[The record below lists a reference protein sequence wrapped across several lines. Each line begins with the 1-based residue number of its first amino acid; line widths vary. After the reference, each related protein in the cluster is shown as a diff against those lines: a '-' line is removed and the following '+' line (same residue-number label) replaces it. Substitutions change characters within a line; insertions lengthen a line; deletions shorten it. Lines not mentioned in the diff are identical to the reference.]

1 MKNNNKTTFIIVS
14 GILVLAVFTFVA
26 TINIL
31 PKITSSDSYFV
42 KVEDDMSAKVEALE
56 IKNGKM
62 TVITSGDAIEYC
74 VKSTKSTPTD
84 NALCWKK
91 IENNKA
97 TISVYNY
104 EKYYIWIK
112 NIEGKVSS
120 PMSVNTNDN

>member
-14 GILVLAVFTFVA
+14 GILVLVVFTFVA

-42 KVEDDMSAKVEALE
+42 KAEDDMSAKVEALE
-56 IKNGKM
+56 IKNGKL

-97 TISVYNY
+97 TISVYDY

-112 NIEGKVSS
+112 DTEGKVSS

>member
-14 GILVLAVFTFVA
+14 GILVLVVFTFVA

-56 IKNGKM
+56 IKNGKL

-84 NALCWKK
+84 NALCWEK

-97 TISVYNY
+97 TISVYDY

-112 NIEGKVSS
+112 DTEGKVSS

>member
-14 GILVLAVFTFVA
+14 GILVLVVFTFVA

>member
-14 GILVLAVFTFVA
+14 GILVLVVFTFVA

-62 TVITSGDAIEYC
+62 TVITSGDAIEFC

-97 TISVYNY
+97 TISVYDY

-112 NIEGKVSS
+112 DTEGKVSS

>member
-14 GILVLAVFTFVA
+14 GILVLVVFTFVA

-62 TVITSGDAIEYC
+62 TVITSGDVIEYC

-97 TISVYNY
+97 TISVYDY

>member
-1 MKNNNKTTFIIVS
+1 MRINYSNFDSNNNVMT
-14 GILVLAVFTFVA
+14 
-26 TINIL
+26 
-31 PKITSSDSYFV
+31 
-42 KVEDDMSAKVEALE
+42 ALE

-97 TISVYNY
+97 TISVYDY
-104 EKYYIWIK
+104 EKYYVWIK
-112 NIEGKVSS
+112 DTEGKVSS

>member
-14 GILVLAVFTFVA
+14 GILVLVVFTFVA
-26 TINIL
+26 TINLL

-84 NALCWKK
+84 NALGWKK

-97 TISVYNY
+97 TISVYDY

-112 NIEGKVSS
+112 DTEGKVSS

>member
-1 MKNNNKTTFIIVS
+1 MKNNSKITFIIVS
-14 GILVLAVFTFVA
+14 GILILVIFTFVA

-31 PKITSSDSYFV
+31 PRIISSDSYFV

-74 VKSTKSTPTD
+74 VKSTKSTPND

-97 TISVYNY
+97 IISVYDY

-112 NIEGKVSS
+112 DKEGKVSS
-120 PMSVNTNDN
+120 SMSVSTNDD

>member
-14 GILVLAVFTFVA
+14 GILVLVVFTFVA

-74 VKSTKSTPTD
+74 VKSTKSNPTD

-97 TISVYNY
+97 TISVYDY

>member
-14 GILVLAVFTFVA
+14 GILVLVVFTFVA

-56 IKNGKM
+56 IKNGKL
-62 TVITSGDAIEYC
+62 TVITSSDAIECC

-97 TISVYNY
+97 TISVYDY

-112 NIEGKVSS
+112 DTEGKVSS
-120 PMSVNTNDN
+120 PMSVNTHDN

>member
-14 GILVLAVFTFVA
+14 GILVLVVFTFVA

-97 TISVYNY
+97 TISVYDY

>member
-14 GILVLAVFTFVA
+14 GILVLVVFTFVA
-26 TINIL
+26 TINIF

-56 IKNGKM
+56 IKNGKL

-112 NIEGKVSS
+112 NIKGKVSS

>member
-14 GILVLAVFTFVA
+14 GILVLVVFTFVA

-42 KVEDDMSAKVEALE
+42 KVEDDMSATVEALE

-62 TVITSGDAIEYC
+62 TVITSGNAIEYC

-97 TISVYNY
+97 TISVYDY